1 MERSNKIGIKTYF
14 FDKYIRNIKTKF
26 SQVNSLK
33 SLVKKC
39 DVIFISYED
48 IFVFKKQRIFNQGV
62 YVWDIFN
69 FLSSKNIKKFSN
81 KKEFN
86 NLIKNN
92 EKIKLLLT
100 FFGIKKINLF
110 EYCYLKSFVKN
121 NFKVNVYSFE
131 KIKLPKKCYFKRC
144 IENFKKK

>member
-1 MERSNKIGIKTYF
+1 MERSKKIGLKTYF
-14 FDKYIRNIKTKF
+14 FDKYIRNIKTNF

-48 IFVFKKQRIFNQGV
+48 IFVFKKQKIFNQGV

-69 FLSSKNIKKFSN
+69 FLSSKILRSFQI

-92 EKIKLLLT
+92 EK
-100 FFGIKKINLF
+100 
-110 EYCYLKSFVKN
+110 
-121 NFKVNVYSFE
+121 
-131 KIKLPKKCYFKRC
+131 
-144 IENFKKK
+144 